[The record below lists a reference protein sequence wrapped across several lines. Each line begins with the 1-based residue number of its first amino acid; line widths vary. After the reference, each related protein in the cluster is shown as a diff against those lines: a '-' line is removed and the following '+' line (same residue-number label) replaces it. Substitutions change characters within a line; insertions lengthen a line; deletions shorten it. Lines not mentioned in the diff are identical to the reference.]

1 MWVQILT
8 MPSRFK
14 NKNMTE
20 TKYLQFVL
28 NEIGYSVHNLNTI
41 AVALSNLPAN
51 SVPNPALNIKWEPK
65 NLEQSCIAARRFAV
79 RSSLVFAV
87 ETLFEYMCN
96 ISDDVMWKKLNFEL
110 DFKKKLSANDS
121 KARRFSEFCKSIPG
135 IEKEWYLLVELMCHW
150 RNRIVHASTSN
161 AELSSSDK
169 RFLESK
175 SSLLYDD
182 FYHFDVKKTLGD
194 YDADRVTLKEAT
206 TLITFL
212 IKCCRKI
219 DEHYI
224 SSISGLSNQVYNEI
238 LDDDVH
244 FNLLKK
250 QESSTKRSRQIMKY
264 IEIKLPYLSAEKR
277 IALANKYK

>member
-1 MWVQILT
+1 
-8 MPSRFK
+8 
-14 NKNMTE
+14 MTE

-41 AVALSNLPAN
+41 AVALSNLPVN
-51 SVPNPALNIKWEPK
+51 SDPNPALNIKWEPK

-87 ETLFEYMCN
+87 EALFEYMCN
-96 ISDDVMWKKLNFEL
+96 ISDDDMWKKLNLEL
-110 DFKKKLSANDS
+110 DFKTKLSANDS
-121 KARRFSEFCKSIPG
+121 KARRFSKFCKSIPG

-175 SSLLYDD
+175 SSFLYDN
-182 FYHFDVKKTLGD
+182 FYHFDVMKTLED
-194 YDADRVTLKEAT
+194 YDADSVTLKEAT

-224 SSISGLSNQVYNEI
+224 FSISGLSNQVFSEV
-238 LDDDVH
+238 LDNDDR
-244 FNLLKK
+244 FSLLRK
-250 QESSTKRSRQIMKY
+250 QVSSAKRTRQIMKY
-264 IEIKLPYLSAEKR
+264 IEIKLPYLSAEK
-277 IALANKYK
+277 ITVLANEYKSV